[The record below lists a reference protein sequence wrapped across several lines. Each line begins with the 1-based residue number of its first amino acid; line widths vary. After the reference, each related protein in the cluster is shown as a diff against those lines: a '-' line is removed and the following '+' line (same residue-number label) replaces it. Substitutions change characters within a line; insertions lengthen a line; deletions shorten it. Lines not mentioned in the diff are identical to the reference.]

1 MFSMALRWSKSMC
14 TKFHV
19 FSILLLSLVL
29 IFASQ
34 APTLSAP
41 TASAQTETITTTP
54 GVQQFQ
60 FTRNAPATVRF
71 TADRDATVNSLSFT
85 VNSKNNS
92 PEFVQKYEVIVNGTK
107 LAPQF
112 SPSGSPRRTP
122 LTITHSNLNIAV
134 QQGSTIEITPFFT
147 HLRVN
152 GSVSLSLQ
160 GASSTAEQPVP
171 TEPAPPEEPS
181 IPAEPSP
188 SNPTPPVEAEPQSQ
202 DFTVIVPAPPTL
214 IDPATAPQCVEKAYI
229 NIPDTQGIDY
239 LLNGEKRPGGQHIF
253 EQNTRSTV
261 TVIATAQP
269 GFQLLGG
276 AQAEWKFELSGET
289 KDCSHAP
296 DGPHLPGDVERV
308 FEAAGHDFAV
318 TADSVNPQR
327 PNTFTARVNEN
338 SHFKYATVRI
348 EAHRKFLEPQKYGLS
363 LDRIEDGAT
372 LQKRNVNIGD
382 GFITMDVFPV
392 KNGKPVDSAVVPKD
406 AVFTFTNNLAEN
418 RKLKVTLDVYSAQKN
433 APEQPEI
440 ISPPDGA
447 HWVHGRVPNPP
458 LPQQCGLRVAV
469 VADFSTSLKHADS
482 DAYAAS
488 RNAANNLI
496 EALAGSPAEIGLYN
510 FATNAPQVANATTH
524 KQNPKY
530 RQGPPYISLRNRQGV
545 DEAKRIVTNWTSGGG
560 STNWEG
566 GLRQISDGNYDVV
579 YFITDGMPTFSSK
592 SRELGLGGDFVQ
604 ASALNQAIDAAND
617 LKKAGTR
624 IVPIMIDLTLG
635 GTSKSRHTVTEDL
648 VLKDIK
654 RIALQAT
661 PPREPGIYFKINSG
675 REPLANYIDTWTMAN
690 LKVAFESPKS
700 GKGNR
705 ATVQVFERRSDGG
718 GSYITNN
725 QQKWTYGPRGF
736 KTMGEDISGTGDTIR
751 IEQYSLLA
759 GQLAKIGQ
767 NLAANCEGHIEVKKR
782 IVDENG
788 TVLTDGAPGWEFTL
802 SARENIIE
810 TFSNDRVRTSSK
822 TTSGSDADKG
832 QASWSIDSN
841 KSQELLLTETQKPGY
856 SLFRRGASLDSTGE
870 FNAVCT
876 AKRGTAE
883 TRLKVE
889 NNGEFGF
896 KVQLPAANG
905 ALSLVSC
912 VVDNYEVPKAPP
924 GRLTLEKAAYND
936 GNDIE
941 ILPGLGGARFAIYP
955 SKGNQPDLS
964 IEPVYTII
972 PGQESVE
979 ITTTGTF
986 YLVETQAPSGFSLLP
1001 APVPFEIGYDKKSK
1015 KYTISVVG
1023 GESHPLI
1030 RTKGEGELMVMQV
1043 ADIKTG
1049 VIPKTGG
1056 VGVIPWAL
1064 AGAILIV
1071 VGFFG
1076 LRRRNA

>member
-1 MFSMALRWSKSMC
+1 MFSMALRWSKSIC

-19 FSILLLSLVL
+19 FSILLLTLALV
-29 IFASQ
+29 FASQ
-34 APTLSAP
+34 APTLNTP

-54 GVQQFQ
+54 GVQPFQ
-60 FTRNAPATVRF
+60 NARNARDTAVRF
-71 TADRDATVNSLSFT
+71 TVDRDASVNSLSFT
-85 VNSKNNS
+85 VNSQNKRGDW
-92 PEFVQKYEVIVNGTK
+92 VQEYEVIVNGNK
-107 LAPQF
+107 LPQQF
-112 SPSGSPRRTP
+112 GRSDSPRKTP
-122 LTITHSNLNIAV
+122 LTITHNNLNIAV
-134 QQGSTIEITPFFT
+134 QQGSTIEITPVFT
-147 HLRVN
+147 RPGVN
-152 GSVSLSLQ
+152 GSVALSLQ
-160 GASSTAEQPVP
+160 GTSPTTEQPAP
-171 TEPAPPEEPS
+171 AEPAQPEEPS
-181 IPAEPSP
+181 IPPEPSP
-188 SNPTPPVEAEPQSQ
+188 SNPTPPVEAKPQSQ
-202 DFTVIVPAPPTL
+202 EFTVIVPAPPTL
-214 IDPATAPQCVEKAYI
+214 VDPATAPQCVEKAYI
-229 NIPDTQGIDY
+229 NIPDTQGVDY
-239 LLNGEKRPGGQHIF
+239 LLNGEKRPAGQHIF

-296 DGPHLPGDVERV
+296 DGPHLPGDVERI

-327 PNTFTARVNEN
+327 PNTFTARVNED

-348 EAHRKFLEPQKYGLS
+348 EAKRAFLEPQKYELT
-363 LDRIEDGAT
+363 LDRIEDGIT

-382 GFITMDVFPV
+382 GFITMDVFPM
-392 KNGKPVDSAVVPKD
+392 KDGKPVDSALVPKD
-406 AVFTFTNNLAEN
+406 AVFTLTNNLPEN
-418 RKLKVTLDVYSAQKN
+418 RKLRVTLDVYGFKTN
-433 APEQPEI
+433 EPEQPEI

-447 HWVHGRVPNPP
+447 QWVHGRVRNPP
-458 LPQQCGLRVAV
+458 MPQQCGLRVAV
-469 VADFSTSLKHADS
+469 VADFSTSLKYADTN
-482 DAYAAS
+482 AFKAS

-496 EALAGSPAEIGLYN
+496 DALAGTPAEIGLYN
-510 FATNAPQVANATTH
+510 FATRAPQVSNATTH
-524 KQNPKY
+524 KQNPAY
-530 RQGPPYISLRNRQGV
+530 QNRDPYISLWSAQGV
-545 DEAKRIVTNWTSGGG
+545 TEAKNVVSKWTNGSG
-560 STNWEG
+560 STNWEA
-566 GLRQISDGNYDVV
+566 GLLQVADGNYDVV
-579 YFITDGMPTFSSK
+579 YFITDGMPTYSSK
-592 SRELGLGGDFVQ
+592 SSEHGLDGAFVQ
-604 ASALNQAIDAAND
+604 ESALNQAIDAANK
-617 LKKAGTR
+617 LKSAGTR
-624 IVPIMIDLTLG
+624 IVPIMVDLTLG
-635 GTSKSRHTVTEDL
+635 NPHSGRHTITEDL
-648 VLKDIK
+648 VLKNVPEHVRGTPTPKDKIFHRGRK
-654 RIALQAT
+654 LVPQAAY
-661 PPREPGIYFKINSG
+661 PGTGSHVNFQ
-675 REPLANYIDTWTMAN
+675 LAVDNGGIE
-690 LKVAFESPKS
+690 VHEPKS
-700 GKGNR
+700 RGNGS
-705 ATVQVFERRSDGG
+705 TVITPKRS
-718 GSYITNN
+718 
-725 QQKWTYGPRGF
+725 KWTYGPRGV

-751 IEQYSLLA
+751 VEQYSELA
-759 GQLAKIGQ
+759 AQLKEIGK
-767 NLAANCEGHIEVKKR
+767 NLSANCEGHVQVKKR

-802 SARENIIE
+802 STDTDVIE
-810 TFSNDRVRTSSK
+810 TLAKDRVRTSIK
-822 TTSGSDADKG
+822 TTSGSDAEKG
-832 QASWSIDSN
+832 QASWNINSN
-841 KSQELLLTETQKPGY
+841 KSHELSLTETQKPGY
-856 SLFRRGASLDSTGE
+856 SLFHRGDSLDSTGDS
-870 FNAVCT
+870 NAVCT
-876 AKRGTAE
+876 EKRGTTE

-889 NNGEFGF
+889 NKGEFGF

-1030 RTKGEGELMVMQV
+1030 RTKSEGGLMVMQV

-1064 AGAILIV
+1064 AGAILIA